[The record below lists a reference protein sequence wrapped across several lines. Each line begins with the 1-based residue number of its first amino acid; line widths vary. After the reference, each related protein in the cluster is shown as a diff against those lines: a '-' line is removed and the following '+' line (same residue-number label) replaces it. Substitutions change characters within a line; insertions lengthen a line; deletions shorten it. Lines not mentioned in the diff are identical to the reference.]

1 MSKYT
6 VDGPFND
13 PVVRC
18 CECQS
23 LIHRGT
29 ISKQGCCPGCG
40 SKRVKSAI
48 NFSEKEMETLKKSGI
63 DPEFLKLF
71 EPNEDAE
78 GVIDV

>member
-48 NFSEKEMETLKKSGI
+48 NFNEKEMETLKKGGI